1 MNIPQTDQDL
11 YHDPEA
17 LSPTFFFRWLWYFT
31 KGKSSF
37 IKTFFYENV
46 QNPLIH
52 FFVCKNHLP
61 LSPPHLLLKYR
72 ICTYVHTS
80 LNRFL
85 GRSRYLRNSNT
96 LQISNSIL
104 QNFYFMQI
112 YHIFTF
118 EGLKLPKT
126 MFWTILR
133 QIKIFIM
140 ILKLSAQLFFQMIM
154 IFHECHPKLTF
165 LYEKWIWKP
174 RIGPGVTGFM
184 WNTGQQE
191 RIAFR

>member
-1 MNIPQTDQDL
+1 MIL
-11 YHDPEA
+11 K
-17 LSPTFFFRWLWYFT
+17 LSAQLFFSDDYDISQKESHPSLKLFFT
-31 KGKSSF
+31 KMFKILWFIFLFAKITFLYPPPSF
-37 IKTFFYENV
+37 WNI
-46 QNPLIH
+46 
-52 FFVCKNHLP
+52 
-61 LSPPHLLLKYR
+61 R
-72 ICTYVHTS
+72 ICKYVHTS

-85 GRSRYLRNSNT
+85 GRSRYLRNLNT

-154 IFHECHPKLTF
+154 I
-165 LYEKWIWKP
+165 
-174 RIGPGVTGFM
+174 
-184 WNTGQQE
+184 Q
-191 RIAFR
+191 